1 MKKSTKKVFLSLLAA
16 TTILTSSGSAL
27 ADKITVTMPRVIYES
42 TDSQHISS
50 GVVYE
55 KIMKFTDAGWWNI
68 NVLRIN
74 LIDQYTELK
83 GLFNPSGIPIRD
95 KVSTMVNKSGA
106 IAAINGD
113 YFNYKPLPS
122 SMGTLINN
130 GELISSPIEMAW
142 SLPTFYLTNSDKAGI
157 DYLDR
162 KMVATN
168 INKGNQVLINTVN
181 KVTTEFDT
189 VTLLNKNW
197 GAISIGKKFHQDLVE
212 VLIVNNVVQERRV
225 GGEAFNIPQTGDA
238 YVLAVRN
245 TALDHFSTGDE
256 VHLELTTVP
265 DVDGIKFAIGG
276 GSIILKDGELSLT
289 NINNKGNE
297 PRSGI
302 GINKEQ
308 TELILVTI
316 DGRDASFK
324 GVSQE
329 MFGAILRELG
339 AYNALNLDGGG
350 STTMAIK
357 PADEDKASV
366 VNKPSDGGERQV
378 VNAVGVFSNAP
389 TGQLSYLKLKTD
401 DSKMFAETTR
411 TITVKGYD
419 EFHNP
424 VVLDD
429 SLVVF
434 STEGIEG
441 NFKGNKF
448 KATTLGQG
456 KINATY
462 NGLVGSLDINVLGP
476 IMDVS
481 TSTTNFNIDINSQ
494 QKLGNFFG
502 LDKDGN
508 KAKIYLEDIVFNII
522 GGIGSIK
529 DGIFYSTATAEG
541 GAISAMAGSGVE
553 NILVSVGSK
562 GVLAD
567 DFEIL
572 GNYSFVGYPQNVT
585 GNINKNIDAR
595 DGVSSISLNYDFTQ
609 GENTRA
615 AYVKF
620 NPNGAT
626 GLKISGYPKKLG
638 LWVKGDGSGTWL
650 RGSMKD
656 AKGTEYLV
664 DFTKNIDF
672 TDWQYLTVNVPTQV
686 SYPISFQA
694 IYVAEIDSL
703 KKPSGQIL
711 FDGLQAYYPS
721 SIGNMVLPT
730 PTFLKDNLASK
741 QSIVQA
747 QNGFSF
753 IVASEPKGLN
763 QLVGYDATSS
773 LKSRISKNK
782 IGFMLNG
789 STPEFNMGIKN
800 YSLIDTTNGY
810 SIGKHYDL
818 IYFNLNSSKGGIRA
832 TDPSQ
837 WTKLMNDLL
846 VKDET
851 NFVLFLPTP
860 IFGANGFTDTLEAD
874 LLHRKLVEA
883 KNKGKNI
890 FVVHGGSGTKSEL
903 IDGIRYIQ
911 LNTKQ
916 LTKADDVYDISV
928 AEFVVNGKD
937 ISYGISSVF
946 QKPGI
951 GQPVKPVGDKIQIT
965 INGQKVIFNDNMG
978 NPFISSTSRTM
989 VPIRIISE
997 KMGFEVSW
1005 DQEGKKATITNG
1017 STTSV
1022 LTIGK
1027 STALVNN
1034 KEIAIDTQ
1042 DGITVDTKAQL
1053 IGDRTYVPFRFI
1065 AEALGSN
1072 VSYERVDGVNQVTI
1086 TTK

>member
-1 MKKSTKKVFLSLLAA
+1 MKKSTKKILLSLLAA
-16 TTILTSSGSAL
+16 TTILTFSGSAL

-42 TDSQHISS
+42 TDSEHISS
-50 GVVYE
+50 GVVHE

-74 LIDQYTELK
+74 LKDQYTELK
-83 GLFNPSGIPIRD
+83 GLFNPSGMPIRD

-113 YFNYKPLPS
+113 YFNYQPLPS

-142 SLPTFYLTNSDKAGI
+142 SLPTFYLTNSNKAGI

-168 INKGNQVLINTVN
+168 LSNGNQVLINTVN

-197 GAISIGKKFHQDLVE
+197 GAKSIGKRFHQNLVE
-212 VLIVNNVVQERRV
+212 VLVVNGVVQERRV
-225 GGEAFNIPQTGDA
+225 GGEAFDIPQTGDS

-245 TALDHFSTGDE
+245 TALDHFTSGDN

-316 DGRDASFK
+316 DGRDSSFK

-378 VNAVGVFSNAP
+378 VNAVGVFSNSP

-401 DSKMFAETTR
+401 DNKMFIDTTR

-419 EFHNP
+419 KLHNP
-424 VVLDD
+424 IVLDD
-429 SLVVF
+429 SLIVF
-434 STEGIEG
+434 STDGIEG
-441 NFKGNKF
+441 NFKGSKF
-448 KATTLGQG
+448 KATTSGQG
-456 KINATY
+456 KIKATY
-462 NGLVGSLDINVLGP
+462 KGLVGSLDINVLGT

-502 LDKDGN
+502 LDKNGTR
-508 KAKIYLEDIVFNII
+508 AKIYLEDIVFNII

-529 DGIFYSTATAEG
+529 DGVFYSASTAEG
-541 GAISAMAGSGVE
+541 GAISAMIGSGVE

-567 DFEIL
+567 GFEVL
-572 GNYSFVGYPQNVT
+572 SNYSFVGYPQNVT
-585 GNINKNIDAR
+585 GNINQSIDAR
-595 DGVSSISLNYDFTQ
+595 DGSSSISLNYDFTQ

-626 GLKISGYPKKLG
+626 GLKISGYPRKLG
-638 LWVKGDGSGTWL
+638 IWVKGDGSGTWL
-650 RGSMKD
+650 RGSIKD
-656 AKGTEYLV
+656 LKGTEYLV
-664 DFTKNIDF
+664 DFAKSIDF

-686 SYPISFQA
+686 SYPISFQT
-694 IYVAEIDSL
+694 IYIAEIDSL

-711 FDGLQAYYPS
+711 FDGLQAFYPS
-721 SIGNMVLPT
+721 PIGNLVLPT
-730 PTFLKDNLASK
+730 PTAIKDDLVFK
-741 QSIVQA
+741 QSIA
-747 QNGFSF
+747 KNGFSF

-763 QLVGYDATSS
+763 ELVGYDATSS
-773 LKSRISKNK
+773 LKARISKNK
-782 IGFMLNG
+782 IGVMLNG
-789 STPEFNMGIKN
+789 STPEFNTGLKN
-800 YSLIDTTNGY
+800 ESLIDTTNAY
-810 SIGKHYDL
+810 SIAKHNDL

-832 TDPSQ
+832 TDSSQ
-837 WTKLMNDLL
+837 WTKLMNDLQ
-846 VKDET
+846 VKSET

-874 LLHRKLVEA
+874 LLHKKLVEA

-916 LTKADDVYDISV
+916 LTQADDIYDIYV
-928 AEFVVNGKD
+928 VEFVLNGKD

-946 QKPGI
+946 QRPKI
-951 GQPVKPVGDKIQIT
+951 VETVIPVGDKTQIS
-965 INGQKVIFNDNMG
+965 INGQKVIFNSDMG
-978 NPFISSTSRTM
+978 KPFISATSRTM
-989 VPIRIISE
+989 VPLRIISE
-997 KMGFEVSW
+997 KMGYKVSW
-1005 DQEGKKATITNG
+1005 DQEGQKATITNESIVG
-1017 STTSV
+1017 V

-1027 STALVNN
+1027 STALIND
-1034 KEIAIDTQ
+1034 KEVAIDTQ
-1042 DGITVDTKAQL
+1042 NGVKVDTKAQL
-1053 IGDRTYVPFRFI
+1053 INDRTYVPLRFI
-1065 AEALGSN
+1065 AEALGAE
-1072 VSYERVDGVNQVTI
+1072 VGYDRVEGVNQVTI